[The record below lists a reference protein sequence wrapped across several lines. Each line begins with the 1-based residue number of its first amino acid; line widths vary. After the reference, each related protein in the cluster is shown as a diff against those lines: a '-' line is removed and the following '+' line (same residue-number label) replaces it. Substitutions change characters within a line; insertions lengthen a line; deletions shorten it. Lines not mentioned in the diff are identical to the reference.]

1 MKTNNIINL
10 FKEKSLIIPNFL
22 LINYKS
28 LNINEKELIFIS
40 YLISLKELIF
50 DIESFSND
58 LNYNKEEV
66 MNIISSLEE
75 KKLIEVVVKK
85 ENNIIKEYIALDN
98 LYNKVLN
105 NTLDTEEKE
114 DTPLVYE
121 KIEEEFG
128 RTLSP
133 IEYETIKRW
142 IDSGI
147 KEELIYEAL
156 KEAILNGV
164 TNLKYIDKILYE
176 WKKKRIKNSSDV
188 ENGNSD
194 VLISLILFLS
204 SYICL
209 EFLSR

>member
-176 WKKKRIKNSSDV
+176 WNKKGITKKSDLGKKNIKEESK
-188 ENGNSD
+188 E
-194 VLISLILFLS
+194 LFTYDWLDS
-204 SYICL
+204 N
-209 EFLSR
+209 E